1 VIVTYNYE
9 AFMMGTITA
18 EQKRVTSQFMSLA
31 VNDWFARWSRLS
43 VEFGLSQALGQSAAL
58 ISGLIY
64 VRLMPVDQY
73 ALYAM
78 SLTSLAFI
86 STGSDLGL
94 TSSLN
99 YFWREGSRGGC
110 GIKPI
115 IAAVQRL
122 RWALL
127 VLASFVSGALLL
139 KATREQNLSMISV
152 LACFGLVV
160 AIVSARLPPTL
171 DIQLMRLEGMQ
182 RESYYC
188 EAAGSIT
195 RLLVAVAMII
205 TGITTALFGLA
216 GGLLGS
222 LSMLAA
228 VRGFAG
234 TPRSKSQT
242 VESETWRK
250 LLGYMMPTVFTTLV
264 YMVQLPLVL
273 WLALTFGGKA
283 LLAET
288 FAVGR
293 IGAIYGL
300 MGVFVGAVIA
310 PRLARISDDARFARM
325 VGLFL
330 LALVLLS
337 TGAIMIA
344 YLAPSALLLL
354 IGPKYA
360 HLDREVVLSIAA
372 SSFELLTAF
381 LAMANR
387 LRGWVRLESV
397 TAVCQAVVI
406 FILASQ
412 WSFHDSASAWGLIV
426 VLSGFT
432 FLWTGI
438 TSVVGLLAPATV
450 KVR

>member
-1 VIVTYNYE
+1 
-9 AFMMGTITA
+9 
-18 EQKRVTSQFMSLA
+18 
-31 VNDWFARWSRLS
+31 
-43 VEFGLSQALGQSAAL
+43 
-58 ISGLIY
+58 
-64 VRLMPVDQY
+64 
-73 ALYAM
+73 
-78 SLTSLAFI
+78 
-86 STGSDLGL
+86 
-94 TSSLN
+94 
-99 YFWREGSRGGC
+99 
-110 GIKPI
+110 
-115 IAAVQRL
+115 
-122 RWALL
+122 
-127 VLASFVSGALLL
+127 
-139 KATREQNLSMISV
+139 
-152 LACFGLVV
+152 
-160 AIVSARLPPTL
+160 
-171 DIQLMRLEGMQ
+171 
-182 RESYYC
+182 
-188 EAAGSIT
+188 
-195 RLLVAVAMII
+195 
-205 TGITTALFGLA
+205 
-216 GGLLGS
+216 
-222 LSMLAA
+222 
-228 VRGFAG
+228 
-234 TPRSKSQT
+234 
-242 VESETWRK
+242 
-250 LLGYMMPTVFTTLV
+250 
-264 YMVQLPLVL
+264 
-273 WLALTFGGKA
+273 
-283 LLAET
+283 
-288 FAVGR
+288 
-293 IGAIYGL
+293 
-300 MGVFVGAVIA
+300 
-310 PRLARISDDARFARM
+310 M

>member
-1 VIVTYNYE
+1 
-9 AFMMGTITA
+9 MMGTVTG
-18 EQKRVTSQFMSLA
+18 EQKRVTSRFFVS
-31 VNDWFARWSRLS
+31 DWFARWSRLS

-73 ALYAM
+73 AVYAI

-99 YFWREGSRGGC
+99 YFWREGSRDQGS
-110 GIKPI
+110 IEPI

-139 KATREQNLSMISV
+139 KAIREQDLPIIGV
-152 LACFGLVV
+152 FACFGLAVGT
-160 AIVSARLPPTL
+160 VSARLRATL

-195 RLLVAVAMII
+195 RLLVAVAMIV

-222 LSMLAA
+222 LAMWAA

-234 TPRSKSQT
+234 TPRSKLQA

-250 LLGYMMPTVFTTLV
+250 LLGYAIPTAFTTLV
-264 YMVQLPLVL
+264 YIVQLPVVL
-273 WLALTFGGKA
+273 WLALTFGGKT

-300 MGVFVGAVIA
+300 MVGFVGVVIA
-310 PRLARISDDARFARM
+310 PRLARISDDAHFALI
-325 VGLFL
+325 VGLL
-330 LALVLLS
+330 MLALVILS
-337 TGAIMIA
+337 IGATMIA

-354 IGPKYA
+354 IGQKYV
-360 HLDREVVLSIAA
+360 HLEREVVLSIAA
-372 SSFELLTAF
+372 ASFELLTAF

-387 LRGWVRLESV
+387 MRGWVRLESV
-397 TAVCQAVVI
+397 TAACQAAII
-406 FILASQ
+406 FILASH
-412 WSFHDSASAWGLIV
+412 WSFQDSASAWGLIV
-426 VLSGFT
+426 VLSAFT

-438 TSVVGLLAPATV
+438 TSVVGLLAPAVV

>member
-1 VIVTYNYE
+1 
-9 AFMMGTITA
+9 M
-18 EQKRVTSQFMSLA
+18 SSLA
-31 VNDWFARWSRLS
+31 AVSDWFARWSRLS
-43 VEFGLSQALGQSAAL
+43 IEFALSQAVGQSAGL

-78 SLTSLAFI
+78 GLTSLSFI

-94 TSSLN
+94 TSCLN
-99 YFWREGSRGGC
+99 YFWRESSRDGC
-110 GIKPI
+110 GIQPI

-139 KATREQNLSMISV
+139 KTTSEQNLSITSV
-152 LACFGLVV
+152 FACLGLVV
-160 AIVSARLPPTL
+160 ATVSVRLRATL
-171 DIQLMRLEGMQ
+171 DVQVMRLEDMQ

-188 EAAGSIT
+188 EAAGSIA
-195 RLLVAVAMII
+195 RLLVAVAMIV

-222 LSMLAA
+222 LSLLAA
-228 VRGFAG
+228 LRAFAG
-234 TPRSKSQT
+234 TPRSKWQR

-250 LLGYMMPTVFTTLV
+250 LLGYVIPTVFTTLV
-264 YMVQLPLVL
+264 YIVQLPVVL

-300 MGVFVGAVIA
+300 MGGFVGVVLA
-310 PRLARISDDARFARM
+310 PRLARISDDAHFVRI
-325 VGLFL
+325 VGRFL
-330 LALVLLS
+330 LALVLLCV
-337 TGAIMIA
+337 GATMIA
-344 YLAPSALLLL
+344 YLAPWALLLL

-360 HLDREVVLSIAA
+360 HLEREVVLAIATA
-372 SSFELLTAF
+372 SFELLTAF

-387 LRGWVRLESV
+387 MRGWVRLESV
-397 TAVCQAVVI
+397 TAACQAAII

-426 VLSGFT
+426 VLSAFT

-438 TSVVGLLAPATV
+438 TSVVGLLAPAVV
-450 KVR
+450 KVH

>member
-1 VIVTYNYE
+1 
-9 AFMMGTITA
+9 MSGTITG
-18 EQKRVTSQFMSLA
+18 EQKRVTSRFISLA
-31 VNDWFARWSRLS
+31 VSGWFARWSRLS
-43 VEFGLSQALGQSAAL
+43 VEFALGQGLGQSAGL

-78 SLTSLAFI
+78 SLTALTFVSI
-86 STGSDLGL
+86 GSDLGL
-94 TSSLN
+94 THSLN
-99 YFWREGSRGGC
+99 YFWRQSSKDGC
-110 GIKPI
+110 GIEPI
-115 IAAVQRL
+115 IAAVKRFRSVFL
-122 RWALL
+122 I
-127 VLASFVSGALLL
+127 LASFVSGALLL
-139 KATREQNLSMISV
+139 KTTSEQNLSMISV
-152 LACFGLVV
+152 FACFGLVV
-160 AIVSARLPPTL
+160 ATVSAQLRTTL

-195 RLLVAVAMII
+195 RVLVAVAMIV

-228 VRGFAG
+228 LRRFAS
-234 TPRSKSQT
+234 TPRSKSQP

-250 LLGYMMPTVFTTLV
+250 VLCYLMPTVFTTFV
-264 YMVQLPLVL
+264 YTVQLPVVL

-293 IGAIYGL
+293 IGAIYGV
-300 MGVFVGAVIA
+300 MGVFVTAVIG
-310 PRLARISDDARFARM
+310 PRLARISDDAHFARV

-337 TGAIMIA
+337 VGATMIV

-360 HLDREVVLSIAA
+360 HLEREVVLSVATA
-372 SSFELLTAF
+372 SFELLTG
-381 LAMANR
+381 LLTMANR
-387 LRGWVRLESV
+387 LRGWVRLEPV
-397 TAVCQAVVI
+397 TAACQAVVI
-406 FILASQ
+406 FILASH
-412 WSFHDSASAWGLIV
+412 WSFHDSASAWGLII
-426 VLSGFT
+426 VLSGFH

-438 TSVVGLLAPATV
+438 TIVVGLLAPAVV
-450 KVR
+450 KIR

>member
-1 VIVTYNYE
+1 
-9 AFMMGTITA
+9 
-18 EQKRVTSQFMSLA
+18 MSL
-31 VNDWFARWSRLS
+31 VVSDRFARWSQVS
-43 VEFGLSQALGQSAAL
+43 VEFGLSQALGQSASL

-78 SLTSLAFI
+78 GLTSLAFI

-99 YFWREGSRGGC
+99 YFWRESGKDRC
-110 GIKPI
+110 GIEPI

-122 RWALL
+122 RSVFL
-127 VLASFVSGALLL
+127 VLVSFVCGAFLL
-139 KATREQNLSMISV
+139 KTTSEQNLSVISV
-152 LACFGLVV
+152 FACFGLVV
-160 AIVSARLPPTL
+160 ATVSARLPATL
-171 DIQLMRLEGMQ
+171 DIQLMRLEGLQ

-188 EAAGSIT
+188 EAADSIT
-195 RLLVAVAMII
+195 RLLVAVGMIV

-228 VRGFAG
+228 VRGLAG
-234 TPRSKSQT
+234 TPRSKSQS

-250 LLGYMMPTVFTTLV
+250 VRAYIIPPVFTTLV
-264 YMVQLPLVL
+264 YIMQLPLVL

-283 LLAET
+283 VLAET

-300 MGVFVGAVIA
+300 ISVFVGAVIG
-310 PRLARISDDARFARM
+310 PRLARISDDAHFART

-330 LALVLLS
+330 LALVLLCV
-337 TGAIMIA
+337 GATMIA
-344 YLAPSALLLL
+344 YVAPSALLLL
-354 IGPKYA
+354 IGPKYV
-360 HLDREVVLSIAA
+360 HLDREVVLAIAA
-372 SSFELLTAF
+372 VSFDLLTAF
-381 LAMANR
+381 LAMTNR

-397 TAVCQAVVI
+397 TAACQAVVI
-406 FILASQ
+406 FILASH
-412 WSFHDSASAWGLIV
+412 WSFHDSASAWVLLV
-426 VLSGFT
+426 VIHGFS

-438 TSVVGLLAPATV
+438 TFIVGLLTPAVV